1 MCPLS
6 VALFERF
13 TVCSAKMA
21 EPIDGKAS
29 NRLRYTLSVA
39 WWSFTWLVTPT
50 VMMIVDDHAAH
61 QTLAVSIKK
70 PISMARTFC
79 KDDLNEFIEVASSAL
94 AGRLFHLFTTL
105 SE

>member
-29 NRLRYTLSVA
+29 NRLRYTLSVC
-39 WWSFTWLVTPT
+39 SRQVKNR
-50 VMMIVDDHAAH
+50 
-61 QTLAVSIKK
+61 TLATNTVGEFRLIFRIVFSDYYRPMYRSI
-70 PISMARTFC
+70 
-79 KDDLNEFIEVASSAL
+79 
-94 AGRLFHLFTTL
+94 GRYHK
-105 SE
+105 SVK